1 MCIILKKLTKVYRK
15 EKKIVLWKLIVK
27 TEDDETVSRKFGIQ
41 ETKRGKKEP
50 DHVEMSKVI
59 LLEKKIQVDKSN
71 IVKNMDYGRL
81 MSFSTFF
88 MVKIITLTKIYI
100 PLKCLKSSFLL
111 LKNLLIESRNRECLR
126 CGIFGFCLLSFP
138 QNKRKINLVCHS
150 LYIFWEK
157 CVCFFIFECRK
168 CQIDFFDIIVN
179 FIIQKLKSK
188 HNSLKNVLTE
198 QN

>member
-1 MCIILKKLTKVYRK
+1 MIA
-15 EKKIVLWKLIVK
+15 K
-27 TEDDETVSRKFGIQ
+27 TEDNEAVSRKFGIQ

-126 CGIFGFCLLSFP
+126 CGIFGFCHLLFP
-138 QNKRKINLVCHS
+138 QNKRKMYKLRQLGLSQFVYFLRGVCTFQFWNDNIHNIMSKKSIWHFNHS
-150 LYIFWEK
+150 KI
-157 CVCFFIFECRK
+157 
-168 CQIDFFDIIVN
+168 
-179 FIIQKLKSK
+179 
-188 HNSLKNVLTE
+188 E
-198 QN
+198 Q